1 MCFGKPV
8 LASVIDFILHID
20 QHLLSLSAQ
29 YGVWIYAILF
39 LIVFC
44 ETGLIVTP
52 FLPGDS
58 LLFAAVFFV
67 KTAGF
72 AEVFAP
78 EDFRI
83 GVGEQPAA
91 EIFADGKIERVAEYG
106 GKA

>member
-1 MCFGKPV
+1 MHF
-8 LASVIDFILHID
+8 SH
-20 QHLLSLSAQ
+20 
-29 YGVWIYAILF
+29 
-39 LIVFC
+39 
-44 ETGLIVTP
+44 TGDE
-52 FLPGDS
+52 GGEGADDGHEARDDNR
-58 LLFAAVFFV
+58 FAAVFFV